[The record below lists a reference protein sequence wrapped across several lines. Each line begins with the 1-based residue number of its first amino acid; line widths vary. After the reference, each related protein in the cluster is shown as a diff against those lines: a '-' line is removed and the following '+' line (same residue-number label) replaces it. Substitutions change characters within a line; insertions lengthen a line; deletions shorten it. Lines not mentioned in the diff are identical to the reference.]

1 MPSLKLCL
9 AGAALICANAAA
21 PVQAA
26 AYLDTT
32 SWAQALSDAQD
43 QYGAIAEAASPAY
56 QTTVQDSY
64 GTWTAETRFD
74 PVPVGVNN
82 PPYTNPDATASRP
95 ATVFPNNSAG
105 QISGNFG
112 CHSFVRQCLGALQ
125 VTITL
130 PYEIIGF
137 SGTLSVAALP
147 LYDTSNFLPELEIGG
162 YLDSLAWARPGATTF
177 YGQLFDAPTN
187 SFTVSWFD
195 PLPSSFDALGRF
207 SIGNAQVVTAVP
219 VPEPASMALFA
230 TGLIGLAGLAG
241 LTPRRRS

>member
-9 AGAALICANAAA
+9 AGAALICATAAA

-26 AYLDTT
+26 AYLDTA
-32 SWAQALSDAQD
+32 SWAQALADAQA

-56 QTTVQDSY
+56 QTTARDSY

-74 PVPVGVNN
+74 RVPVGVNG
-82 PPYTNPDATASRP
+82 PPYTNPNATELRP
-95 ATVFPNNSAG
+95 FGLNNSAG
-105 QISGNFG
+105 QISGTFG
-112 CHSFVRQCLGALQ
+112 CHSAVLQCLGAFQ

-137 SGTLSVAALP
+137 SGTLSIGAQP

-195 PLPSSFDALGRF
+195 PLPFSYDASGRF
-207 SIGNAQVVTAVP
+207 SINNAQVVTAVP
-219 VPEPASMALFA
+219 VPEPASLALFA
-230 TGLIGLAGLAG
+230 TGLVGLAGLV
-241 LTPRRRS
+241 RRRRG